1 MKEKAMRVRDL
12 MRSHVVT
19 LSMFDALDVATDIMS
34 MGRIRH
40 LPVVNREQELVGIVS
55 QRDLLKASISS
66 VLGVGEA
73 NQREWM
79 GKVPVIDVMTRSVTT
94 IGPEAS
100 ISEAISRL
108 IKGKIGCL
116 PVVEDG
122 KLAGLITETDLL
134 RCFND
139 LLQAGRFKEPL
150 L

>member
-1 MKEKAMRVRDL
+1 MRVRDL
-12 MRSHVVT
+12 MRTHVVT

-66 VLGVGEA
+66 VLGIGET

-79 GKVPVIDVMTRSVTT
+79 GKVPVIDVMSRNVTT
-94 IGPEAS
+94 IDPDTS
-100 ISEAISRL
+100 ISVAIDRL
-108 IKGKIGCL
+108 VTGKIGCL
-116 PVVEDG
+116 PVVEFG

-134 RCFND
+134 RCFSD
-139 LLQAGRFKEPL
+139 LLQSGRFRDVL
-150 L
+150 S